1 MLLRQMCRYRPLFN
15 CLRQVQA
22 PTRQSVLSRTFSDS
36 VTYSGGHASAGQ
48 GGFYGSGGSRV
59 VASASHRPE
68 ASARAAD
75 VAEVAALM
83 EEINDLEEKLVGM
96 GSDVSTESIA
106 IKNEINRKVR
116 NPSVKSLLER
126 LEIKGEPVWG
136 LSVSEREIV
145 KDLKAKYT
153 HG

>member
-1 MLLRQMCRYRPLFN
+1 M
-15 CLRQVQA
+15 
-22 PTRQSVLSRTFSDS
+22 
-36 VTYSGGHASAGQ
+36 
-48 GGFYGSGGSRV
+48 
-59 VASASHRPE
+59 
-68 ASARAAD
+68 
-75 VAEVAALM
+75 M

>member
-1 MLLRQMCRYRPLFN
+1 M
-15 CLRQVQA
+15 
-22 PTRQSVLSRTFSDS
+22 
-36 VTYSGGHASAGQ
+36 TYSGGQASAGQ

-59 VASASHRPE
+59 IASAAHRPE
-68 ASARAAD
+68 ASAQAAD
-75 VAEVAALM
+75 ITEVAALM
-83 EEINDLEEKLVGM
+83 LTVTDLEAKLVGM
-96 GSDVSTESIA
+96 GNDVTTESIA
-106 IKNEINRKVR
+106 IKNQINKLVR
-116 NPSVKSLLER
+116 NPSVKALLER